1 MRSGEGGITFARYLW
16 RKLVNTV
23 MQSQSFETRT
33 FETPDDTDRIVAWV
47 SDWLAEGGSVLLM
60 TDYDGTL
67 TPIVSEP
74 AQAWLAEGVRR
85 NLQILARSPQCRVA
99 LISGRDL
106 EDLRARTAIT
116 HVVHAGCHGLEI
128 VGPGCTFCH
137 PDAQAQRPVLLA
149 VSRVLC
155 DRASDIEGMWVER
168 KRLGVAVHYRHVRP
182 ESQHAVEALLA
193 QAIQQEGA
201 RLKIFHGTKVIE
213 VLPQVSWHKGACALW
228 VRDWARRAL
237 PAPLLTL
244 YLGDDWTDEQAFE
257 ALAGVAITVRVGAPP
272 PTSRAA
278 YRLAGIASVHRLM
291 ATMAAAVTTPG

>member
-1 MRSGEGGITFARYLW
+1 
-16 RKLVNTV
+16 
-23 MQSQSFETRT
+23 MQSQSFETRA
-33 FETPDDTDRIVAWV
+33 FETSDDSERIVAWV

-74 AQAWLAEGVRR
+74 AEAWLADGVKRD
-85 NLQILARSPQCRVA
+85 LQVLARSPQCQVA

-106 EDLRARTAIT
+106 EDLRARAFMTN
-116 HVVHAGCHGLEI
+116 VVYAGCHGLEI
-128 VGPGCTFCH
+128 VGPGFTFCH
-137 PDAQAQRPVLLA
+137 PDAEAQRPVLLA
-149 VSRVLC
+149 VSRLLS
-155 DRASDIEGMWVER
+155 DRASDIEGMRVEP
-168 KRLGVAVHYRHVRP
+168 KRLGVAVHYRHVRL
-182 ESQHAVEALLA
+182 ESRHAVEALLA

-201 RLKIFHGTKVIE
+201 RLRIFHGTKVIE
-213 VLPQVSWHKGACALW
+213 ILPQVSWHKGACALW

-257 ALAGVAITVRVGAPP
+257 ALAGVAITVRVGTPP

-278 YRLAGIASVHRLM
+278 YRLADVASVHRLL
-291 ATMAAAVTTPG
+291 ATMAATVTARSGP

>member
-1 MRSGEGGITFARYLW
+1 VT
-16 RKLVNTV
+16 
-23 MQSQSFETRT
+23 QSQSFETRT
-33 FETPDDTDRIVAWV
+33 LESTDDSGRIVAWV
-47 SDWLAEGGSVLLM
+47 NDWLAEGGSVLLM
-60 TDYDGTL
+60 IDYDGTL

-74 AQAWLAEGVRR
+74 AEAWLADGVKRD
-85 NLQILARSPQCRVA
+85 LQILARSPQCQVA

-106 EDLRARTAIT
+106 EDLRARAFMTN
-116 HVVHAGCHGLEI
+116 VVYAGCHGLEI
-128 VGPGCTFCH
+128 VGPGFTFCH
-137 PDAQAQRPVLLA
+137 PDAEAQRPVLLA
-149 VSRVLC
+149 VSRLLS
-155 DRASDIEGMWVER
+155 DRASDIEGMRVEP

-182 ESQHAVEALLA
+182 ESRHAVEALLA
-193 QAIQQEGA
+193 QAIQHEGA

-228 VRDWARRAL
+228 VRDWARRTL

-278 YRLAGIASVHRLM
+278 YRLASVANVHRLL
-291 ATMAAAVTTPG
+291 ATMAATVTARSGS